1 MTCSGIV
8 FDFNGTLFWDTPFHI
23 EAWMRYC
30 SKRGI
35 PLTLDE
41 FYQKIHG
48 KPNEAIFEILFNG
61 TLSAEEA
68 REEAEKKE
76 AAYREICV
84 ESGLDLAPGAEEF
97 LDRLKSIGFPFTIA
111 TASHR
116 SNVDFFYENSRLDR
130 WFRFEDIVY
139 LDGTVLGKPAPDM
152 YLKAIKIIGQ
162 TPENVLIFEDS
173 PPGIQA
179 AEAAGVG
186 KLILV
191 NSDGRDYS
199 AYPYEVIA
207 DFRKVIDRF

>member
-30 SKRGI
+30 AKRGI
-35 PLTLDE
+35 SLTLDE
-41 FYQKIHG
+41 FYRKIHG

-61 TLSAEEA
+61 TLSPEEA
-68 REEAEKKE
+68 HEEAEKKE
-76 AAYREICV
+76 AAYREICR
-84 ESGLDLAPGAEEF
+84 ESDLGLAPGAEEF

-111 TASHR
+111 TASHQ

-139 LDGTVLGKPAPDM
+139 LDGSILGKPAPDM
-152 YLKAIKIIGQ
+152 YLKAMKIIGQ
-162 TPENVLIFEDS
+162 PPENVLIFEDS

-179 AEAAGVG
+179 AQAAGAG
-186 KLILV
+186 NLILV
-191 NSDGRDYS
+191 NSADSDYS

-207 DFRKVIDRF
+207 DFRDVLDRF